1 MNTPETSPARTA
13 SFAALVFL
21 LFSFRPALGDD
32 DSSESLETVPS
43 TDVEVPGLDLAID
56 DAGNAGGIMRS
67 IASKWPED
75 LVIAPVP
82 SYSPQLGWNL
92 TLAGG
97 YFLTPQEDDS
107 DVPPSIL
114 GGFVMAA
121 ENGSRMYGG
130 GIKLHLLGDK
140 LRVQAGATDMD
151 IRYRFYGIGNDQ
163 GNLGIS
169 LDMLQDGPLYFAS
182 GSWRVWRNLY
192 IGLGFL
198 GGKIDSRLRIEL
210 PDPPPFSFFDPV
222 LRLRL
227 GAVVVPVEIDSR
239 DHQQFPRN
247 GWFVSAKGRFYRKS
261 LSGDFD
267 AETFKLVANHYLP
280 MRDGDVLASRVI
292 MKSASDGTP
301 FFLLSSFGGSTD
313 LRGYPSG
320 RYRDRWMYAMQTEYR
335 WQYSDRW
342 VFTGFVGFG
351 EVAERFSDFGSNL
364 LPAAGVGGRFVLS
377 EKHKVSLSADLAFGD
392 DGAEFYF
399 GIGEAF

>member
-1 MNTPETSPARTA
+1 MSN
-13 SFAALVFL
+13 
-21 LFSFRPALGDD
+21 
-32 DSSESLETVPS
+32 
-43 TDVEVPGLDLAID
+43 
-56 DAGNAGGIMRS
+56 
-67 IASKWPED
+67 WPED

-97 YFLTPQEDDS
+97 YFLTPQSTES

-114 GGFVMAA
+114 GGFIMAA
-121 ENGSRMYGG
+121 ENGSKVYGG
-130 GIKLHLLGDK
+130 GVKLHLLEDN
-140 LRVQAGATDMD
+140 LRIQAGVTEVD

-163 GNLGIS
+163 GDLGIS
-169 LDMLQDGPLYFAS
+169 LDILQDGPLYFAS
-182 GSWRVWRNLY
+182 GSWRVWKTLY
-192 IGLGFL
+192 VGLGFL
-198 GGKIDSRLRIEL
+198 GGDIDSRLRIDL
-210 PDPPPFSFFDPV
+210 PGPPPFFDPT
-222 LRLRL
+222 LSLKL
-227 GAVVVPVEIDSR
+227 AAITVPIEIDSR
-239 DHQQFPRN
+239 DHQQFPRD

-267 AETFKLVANHYLP
+267 AETFKFVANHYLP
-280 MRDGDVLASRVI
+280 IRDQDVLASRVVI
-292 MKSASDGTP
+292 KGASEGTP
-301 FFLLSSFGGSTD
+301 FFLLSSFGGTTD

-320 RYRDRWMYAMQTEYR
+320 RYRDRWMYAVQTEYR
-335 WQYSDRW
+335 WQFSNRW

-351 EVAERFSDFGSNL
+351 EVAERFGDFGKNL